1 MDLSLK
7 LDGHVCLVTGGA
19 SGMGREFAKA
29 MARCG
34 ATVIIADLNVE
45 GARVATAELTSD
57 GYQADWIELDAADAA
72 SAENMAAKANEKYG
86 HIDVLV
92 NSIGVGAKARPGED
106 KYQLWNRLIQI
117 NLNGVFNC
125 CSAVGEVMA
134 EHKKGTIINIASM
147 SASIV
152 PAKNRPGRLG
162 EYGLFGYCA
171 SKGGVRQLTK
181 AIAALWAEYGIRANS
196 ISPGYVDTPMT
207 KEPHSDPAIR
217 ALMEATIPMGHIAS
231 PEEITGAVL
240 FLASEASAYITGHD
254 LLVDGGFTCR

>member
-1 MDLSLK
+1 MDLTVK
-7 LDGHVCLVTGGA
+7 LDGRVCLVTGGA

-29 MARCG
+29 LAGCG
-34 ATVIIADLNVE
+34 ASVMIADLNAA
-45 GARVATAELTSD
+45 GAEAAAAELRAQ
-57 GYQADWIELDAADAA
+57 GLQADWMEVDAADAA
-72 SAENMAAKANEKYG
+72 GAERMAAEVKEKYG
-86 HIDVLV
+86 RIDVLV

-106 KYQLWNRLIQI
+106 KYQLWNRLIRI
-117 NLNGVFNC
+117 NLCGVFHC
-125 CSAVGEVMA
+125 CAAVGEVMVA
-134 EHKKGTIINIASM
+134 QGKGAIINIASM

-181 AIAALWAEYGIRANS
+181 AIAALWAEYGVRANS

-207 KEPHSDPAIR
+207 KEPHSDPVVR
-217 ALMEATIPMGHIAS
+217 SRMEATVPAGHIAA

-240 FLASEASAYITGHD
+240 FLASDASAYITGHD